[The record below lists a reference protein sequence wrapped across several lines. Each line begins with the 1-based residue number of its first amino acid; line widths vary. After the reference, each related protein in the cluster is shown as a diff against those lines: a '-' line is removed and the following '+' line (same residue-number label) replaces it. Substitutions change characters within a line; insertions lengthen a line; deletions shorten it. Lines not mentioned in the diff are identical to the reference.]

1 MSSEMLESGINRRRF
16 LKASVAV
23 AATATVAGAGAT
35 LLRDKKPPTIVSPRP
50 QRFQQPVQLTAESN
64 QEAEEL
70 FSRLASAEAE
80 NVRLQSQLNSAKRR
94 LESKQSTIS
103 TNNRSE
109 TESLLSQL
117 DDMSLQVGVLS
128 GLIALYNHLD
138 DIELDEIVSD
148 GLATVET
155 ALDDLVD
162 SVPTI
167 SEGIEMGQ
175 AALDELEEH
184 IPVLEASRA
193 WLDDQLD
200 NVDAYYGVVERT
212 LSRVVESSGS
222 IVNLLDE
229 WFQGI
234 LKWLPFGI
242 GRKAAEVVQ
251 AISELTAAIPDTL
264 AGINENV
271 VRPLEVLLE
280 KKDGQTAIQKNVIA
294 PVRERAL
301 EPAALAMEN
310 TETLKTTYTRH
321 LAAPA
326 RWKIERK
333 QAVRRS
339 IDEYRQTHRL

>member
-16 LKASVAV
+16 LKASVAA

-35 LLRDKKPPTIVSPRP
+35 LLRDKKSPTIISSRP
-50 QRFQQPVQLTAESN
+50 QLFQQPVQTATDSN
-64 QEAEEL
+64 QEAEDL
-70 FSRLASAEAE
+70 FGRLASAEAE
-80 NVRLQSQLNSAKRR
+80 NVRLRSQLNSAKRR
-94 LESKQSTIS
+94 LETKQTTIS
-103 TNNRSE
+103 ANSRSE
-109 TESLLSQL
+109 SQSLLSQL

-128 GLIALYNHLD
+128 GLVALYSQLE
-138 DIELDEIVSD
+138 DIELDAIVSD
-148 GLATVET
+148 GLAAVET

-162 SVPTI
+162 IVPTI
-167 SEGIEMGQ
+167 SEGIEMGH

-184 IPVLEASRA
+184 IPVLEDSRQ
-193 WLDDQLD
+193 WLDDQMN

-222 IVNLLDE
+222 IVNLLEE

-251 AISELTAAIPDTL
+251 AISDLTAEIPNTL
-264 AGINENV
+264 AGINDNV
-271 VRPLEVLLE
+271 VQPLEVLLE
-280 KKDGQTAIQKNVIA
+280 KTDGQTAIQKNVIA
-294 PVRERAL
+294 PVREHAL
-301 EPAALAMEN
+301 EPAAFAMEN
-310 TETLKTTYTRH
+310 AETLKTTYSLN
-321 LAAPA
+321 LADPA

-339 IDEYRQTHRL
+339 IDEYRLTHQL